1 MESLIHGNDGLVRAV
16 NVRANNRV
24 TSYPIVRLYPLEVT
38 LPPDDQLGHRD
49 LPDGTVGASQ
59 SEHSDVPDE
68 TVSVEDD
75 GGCRPSGQLLREQGL
90 IYWYGQP
97 G

>member
-24 TSYPIVRLYPLEVT
+24 TSHPIVRLYPHSHQMT
-38 LPPDDQLGHRD
+38 CQDSD
-49 LPDGTVGASQ
+49 LPDGTVGANQ